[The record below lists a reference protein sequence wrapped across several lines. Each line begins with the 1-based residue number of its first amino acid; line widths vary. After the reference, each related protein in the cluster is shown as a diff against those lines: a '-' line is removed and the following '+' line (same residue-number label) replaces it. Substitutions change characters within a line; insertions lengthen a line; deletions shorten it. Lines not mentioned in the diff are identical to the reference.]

1 MSTADQL
8 LAQAFQQPRDPR
20 SPEYR
25 ADVLAAL
32 RLRLGDSAHV
42 VCPYGLGTAQADA
55 WFSGTDEGHA
65 LGRAHR
71 DAQTPAC
78 PSNPGAANRPLA
90 LHGREPTQRAQHDE

>member
-1 MSTADQL
+1 MTTAEQL
-8 LAQAFQQPRDPR
+8 FVQAFQRPRDPR

-25 ADVLAAL
+25 AGVLAAL
-32 RLRLGDSAHV
+32 RLRLGESAHL

-71 DAQTPAC
+71 DAPTPAC
-78 PSNPGAANRPLA
+78 PSNTDAVTRPLA
-90 LHGREPTQRAQHDE
+90 LRGREPTQRARHDE